1 VHQSLIK
8 TPVEEEKE
16 GYKLNFKKESVSG
29 LGPLGGGG
37 PTTTSTDTDQETLA
51 KDSSNRFK

>member
-1 VHQSLIK
+1 MRQSLIK

-29 LGPLGGGG
+29 LGPLGAGG
-37 PTTTSTDTDQETLA
+37 PMATNTNTDQEALT
-51 KDSSNRFK
+51 KDQSDRFK